1 MAAGAIDCYQ
11 LIKGMSERL
20 TDQPRQAGSQQ
31 FAGNQ
36 NCKITN
42 NSICLNSNI

>member
-1 MAAGAIDCYQ
+1 MAEGAIDCYQ

-20 TDQPRQAGSQQ
+20 TDQSRQAVNNLQQ
-31 FAGNQ
+31 SQ

-42 NSICLNSNI
+42 NSIRLNSNI